1 MAGGDLRDGLNLE
14 LLGDI
19 NAQNLVMMN
28 LLRLHFSLIM
38 NRKNR

>member
-19 NAQNLVMMN
+19 QCPQPNDGECIRISA
-28 LLRLHFSLIM
+28 
-38 NRKNR
+38 